1 MIEGLPAPDDRCDM
15 AHNTYGLDM
24 RDDGLWRARCACG
37 WEAAPSPDVAAQAG
51 RLDEHLRTTLPGPS
65 RWQTRDARDD
75 REPGDDRDDREAR
88 DELPLL
94 RALDRNL
101 LLGAV
106 ALGMAVFGAL
116 AAWVDHDVDGV

>member
-1 MIEGLPAPDDRCDM
+1 V

-24 RDDGLWRARCACG
+24 RDDGLWRARCGCG
-37 WEAAPSPDVAAQAG
+37 WESSPSPDVAAQAG
-51 RLDEHLRTTLPGPS
+51 SLDEHLRTTLPG
-65 RWQTRDARDD
+65 ARRRHV
-75 REPGDDRDDREAR
+75 REDGDDTS
-88 DELPLL
+88 LL

-106 ALGMAVFGAL
+106 ALGMAVFGGL